1 MISIYMAKTLKKSI
15 GNEFNDIMDILS
27 GEMKLRE
34 KEEKIQELK
43 EEAKNKHKA
52 EKRRKV
58 VEKELVL
65 EESDIPTKK
74 VIQNM
79 KLFEW
84 EASDRYAFNFQTK
97 TFWVLLA
104 VILLF
109 ILYLAILGQYY
120 LMAAIVG
127 LVFFVYVA
135 GTNKPIMVKHKITSR
150 GIDTG
155 NKLYEWFM
163 LENFWFSIKN
173 GQYMLIVETKLR
185 YPKALIMLLDGA
197 DKDAIFV
204 LLQEKVLYKDVRKQ
218 SKLDLLTYGDYI
230 PFEEI

>member
-1 MISIYMAKTLKKSI
+1 MAKTLKKSI
-15 GNEFNDIMDILS
+15 GGEFNDIMDILS
-27 GEMKLRE
+27 GEMQLRE
-34 KEEKIQELK
+34 KEEKIEKLK
-43 EEAKNKHKA
+43 DDAKKKHKA

-58 VEKELVL
+58 VEKEFVL

-84 EASDRYAFNFQTK
+84 EAPDRYAFNFQTK

-104 VILLF
+104 LILMF
-109 ILYLAILGQYY
+109 ILYLAILGQYF
-120 LMAAIVG
+120 LMAAIVA

-135 GTNKPIMVKHKITSR
+135 GTNKPIQVKHKITSR

-185 YPKALIMLLDGA
+185 YPKALIMLLEGA

-204 LLQEKVLYKDVRKQ
+204 FLQEKVLYKDIRKQ
-218 SKLDLLTYGDYI
+218 SKLDVLTYGDYI